1 MKRVPVLLL
10 ALLMIASAASCGNN
24 GSSTDTSTENSSEIT
39 TSIETTDERFSIK
52 EDLPVK
58 DYGGYSIRILMRN
71 STSPDWIGDMFSE
84 AETGEVISD
93 AIYNRNA
100 VVSERFNV
108 KFELI
113 RSSDNNYETDGVK
126 SILAGEDAYDIIVP
140 HARAAFKYAEQNL
153 CLDWNKDLPYVDL
166 DKPWWDADARNSFE
180 INKALYTMV
189 GDISYQ
195 ALAQTDCMLFNKALF
210 DKYNEEYPYQKVL
223 DGKWTFSE
231 FSRLVK
237 ICSDDL
243 NGDGLYEPDKDLFGY
258 VTYQWV
264 GPIQAI
270 TTGGG
275 RVVSQDKNGT
285 LVITLNTERN
295 QKIFEDYFKLLDLD
309 NCYLEL
315 NRDAK
320 LSIFDCRKVFQEGR
334 ALFLDGALNDIS
346 YMRDM
351 KDDFGIIPAPKYD
364 ETYDKYYTNVDSGTN
379 LFIVPI
385 TNSDSERTSI
395 ILEALC
401 AEGYRRV
408 IPAYYEVAL
417 QKKYTRDDLSVQML
431 EIIKEGRIFDIG
443 YYYCGGIFGSTGY
456 WLASSDYPDHNF
468 STFYATNESAVK
480 TSLQKILDEYGK
492 SK

>member
-1 MKRVPVLLL
+1 MKQKSALLL
-10 ALLMIASAASCGNN
+10 AFLMLASAVSCGAKNPAV
-24 GSSTDTSTENSSEIT
+24 DTTSEIPGDT
-39 TSIETTDERFSIK
+39 TVGVETTDERYLVK
-52 EDLPVK
+52 EELPAN
-58 DYGGYSIRILMRN
+58 DYQGYSIKILMRN

-84 AETGEVISD
+84 TETGEIISD

-100 VVSERFNV
+100 TVSERFNV

-113 RSSDNNYETDGVK
+113 RSSDNNYETDGVN

-140 HARAAFKYAEQNL
+140 HARAAFKYAEQGL
-153 CLDWNKDLPYVDL
+153 CLDWINDLEYVDL
-166 DKPWWDADARNSFE
+166 NKPWWDQDARESFE
-180 INKALYTMV
+180 INGKLFTMV

-195 ALAQTDCMLFNKALF
+195 ALAQTDCVLFNKALF
-210 DKYNEEYPYQKVL
+210 DKYNLEYPYQMVL
-223 DGKWTFSE
+223 DNEWTFKE
-231 FSRLVK
+231 FASFIK
-237 ICSDDL
+237 ICSEDL
-243 NGDGLYEPDKDLFGY
+243 NGDGLFQPDKDLFGY

-275 RVVSQDKNGT
+275 RVVDKNDSGIPVLT
-285 LVITLNTERN
+285 INTERN
-295 QKIFEDYFKLLDLD
+295 QKVLEDYFSLLETD

-315 NRDAK
+315 NRDSK
-320 LSIFDCRKVFQEGR
+320 LSIFDCRQVFNEGR
-334 ALFLDGALNDIS
+334 ALFVDCALNDIS

-364 ETYDKYYTNVDSGTN
+364 TTYDKYYTNVDSGTN
-379 LFIVPI
+379 LFIVPV

-395 ILEALC
+395 ILEALS
-401 AEGYRRV
+401 AEGYREV

-431 EIIKEGRIFDIG
+431 DIIKEGRVFDLG

-456 WLASSDYPDHNF
+456 HLTSSAYPDHNF
-468 STFYATNESAVK
+468 STFYAANESAVK
-480 TSLQKILDEYGK
+480 TSLAKILDEYGK
-492 SK
+492 